1 MNKYIDNV
9 TIKEYEQI
17 NRWLKDIVEPKLK
30 EKMQQTGEQKGNG
43 IQQKDKKEWGSFH
56 VLEKPINLLHLKSE
70 IEKICIVY
78 YHVWEK
84 RRLYIWII
92 YYV

>member
-30 EKMQQTGEQKGNG
+30 EKMQQTGEQKEYVELRFTILKILN
-43 IQQKDKKEWGSFH
+43 IIKKYKKKG
-56 VLEKPINLLHLKSE
+56 
-70 IEKICIVY
+70 
-78 YHVWEK
+78 
-84 RRLYIWII
+84 
-92 YYV
+92 